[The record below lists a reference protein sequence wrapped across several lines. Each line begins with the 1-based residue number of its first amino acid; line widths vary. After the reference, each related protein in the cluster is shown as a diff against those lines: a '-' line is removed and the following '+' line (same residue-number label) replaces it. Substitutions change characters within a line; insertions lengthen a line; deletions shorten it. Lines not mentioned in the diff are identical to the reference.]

1 MSEIKLAMPL
11 LARNEGVWDGF
22 YRYTD
27 AQGNK
32 IDEHR
37 SRLVCR
43 FPETGPYPYHQTN
56 HYTWADGRTEARDFP
71 ATYRDS
77 RMWFD
82 NDLIYGWAAE
92 VPLDDFNRTLM
103 LNWTRK
109 GEADLYLYEM
119 IQMSDCGRYR
129 CRIWQWIKSGRIHMR
144 TLIDEEKVS
153 DSWQGY

>member
-1 MSEIKLAMPL
+1 MSEIKVAMPL

-22 YRYTD
+22 YRHTD
-27 AQGNK
+27 VQGNK

-43 FPETGPYPYHQTN
+43 FPEDGPYPYHQTN
-56 HYTWADGRTEARDFP
+56 HYTWDDGRTEARDFP
-71 ATYRDS
+71 ATYRDG

-82 NDLIYGWAAE
+82 NALIYGWAAE

-109 GEADLYLYEM
+109 GESDLYLYEM

-129 CRIWQWIKSGRIHMR
+129 CRVWQWIKSGRIHMR

-153 DSWQGY
+153 DSWQDY